1 MYYLPLCTAVRR
13 RFLKGQDQPHERDEV
28 LQAKLP
34 RQELAVT
41 FDYRPVGDR
50 EVLASAEPWG
60 FPPDYAG
67 GNGDG
72 RPGGCSRKDEACC
85 GRDAGGCTLVSAIFL
100 GLVF

>member
-1 MYYLPLCTAVRR
+1 MNLVSFYAPPVPPSALI
-13 RFLKGQDQPHERDEV
+13 LKGQDEPDERDEV

-60 FPPDYAG
+60 FPTDYAG

-72 RPGGCSRKDEACC
+72 RPGGCSRKDEACML
-85 GRDAGGCTLVSAIFL
+85 R
-100 GLVF
+100 